1 MLASCVQVGSDRAAA
16 DLRTPTPLLKTEVT
30 PADVAQEEMRT
41 LKEATLK
48 EAYESYAGRLVEDK
62 RRLAQVLC
70 LLALLVQKYKY

>member
-1 MLASCVQVGSDRAAA
+1 MLAASVQVGSDRAAA

-41 LKEATLK
+41 LKEA
-48 EAYESYAGRLVEDK
+48 YESYAGRLVEDK

>member
-1 MLASCVQVGSDRAAA
+1 MQVGSDRAAA
-16 DLRTPTPLLKTEVT
+16 DLRSPTPLLKTEVT
-30 PADVAQEEMRT
+30 PADVAQEEMR
-41 LKEATLK
+41 TLK

>member
-1 MLASCVQVGSDRAAA
+1 MLASCLQVGSDRAAA
-16 DLRTPTPLLKTEVT
+16 DLRSPTPLLKTEVT
-30 PADVAQEEMRT
+30 PADVAQEEMR
-41 LKEATLK
+41 TLK

>member
-41 LKEATLK
+41 LKEA
-48 EAYESYAGRLVEDK
+48 YESYAGRLVEDK

-70 LLALLVQKYKY
+70 LLALLVQQYKY

>member
-16 DLRTPTPLLKTEVT
+16 DLRTPTPLLKTDVT
-30 PADVAQEEMRT
+30 PADVAQEEMR
-41 LKEATLK
+41 TLK

>member
-41 LKEATLK
+41 LKEA
-48 EAYESYAGRLVEDK
+48 YESYAGRLVEDK